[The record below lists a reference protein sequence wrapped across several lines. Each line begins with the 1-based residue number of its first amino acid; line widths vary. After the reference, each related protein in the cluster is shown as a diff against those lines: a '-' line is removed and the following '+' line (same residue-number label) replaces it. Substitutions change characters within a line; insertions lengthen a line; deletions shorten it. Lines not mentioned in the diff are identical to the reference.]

1 MKSPHAF
8 IRPIFFAMFATV
20 AMAACP
26 DGLAQPWPAEPRIDR
41 PPDGPVRLELF
52 GDPGN
57 DYAIEAADDPDTNTW
72 SPLVTLSL
80 TGPSQTWLDS
90 GWCGR
95 PRRFYR
101 AITFNGPVPAEVAPS
116 FRLIDHLG
124 KSREL
129 GYHWNDTNVAA
140 FVLVFTANGCASVR
154 NFLPALNALRS
165 QFEPQTQ
172 MRPDWACGCTPIRHL
187 APCSLAPGQTAPP

>member
-1 MKSPHAF
+1 M
-8 IRPIFFAMFATV
+8 
-20 AMAACP
+20 
-26 DGLAQPWPAEPRIDR
+26 
-41 PPDGPVRLELF
+41 F

-57 DYAIEAADDPDTNTW
+57 DYAIEAADAPDTNGW
-72 SPLVTLSL
+72 SPPVTLSL
-80 TGPSQTWLDS
+80 IGSSQTWLDS
-90 GWCGR
+90 GWCGS
-95 PRRFYR
+95 PKRFYR
-101 AITFNGPVPAEVAPS
+101 AKTFDGSTPTKVAPN

-172 MRPDWACGCTPIRHL
+172 MRPDSACGCTPIRHR
-187 APCSLAPGQTAPP
+187 APCSWAAGEPSPS